1 MMTYGV
7 TTRCAHCD
15 SSIVDP
21 TTRVIAGDRVYCCPN
36 CAAALEQ
43 RGSGSDP
50 HTLTQA
56 GHLRC
61 SHCGAVI
68 VDESTMTTY
77 DEQAY
82 CCLNCQ
88 RAMEQAPTGTASQL
102 P

>member
-7 TTRCAHCD
+7 VTQCAHCD

-21 TTRVIAGDRVYCCPN
+21 TTRVIAGNRVYCCPN

-43 RGSGSDP
+43 QGSGSDP

-56 GHLRC
+56 GRLRC
-61 SHCGAVI
+61 NHCAAVI
-68 VDESTMTTY
+68 LDESTMTTR
-77 DEQAY
+77 DGQTY

-88 RAMEQAPTGTASQL
+88 RAMEQAPTGTTSH
-102 P
+102 